1 MHWKRLMQYVTSDV
15 ASNPAVHSSPI
26 LMGQVFR
33 LIVATAL
40 ETFPNTTLDRARY
53 TALPASPGS
62 VRRAMAYIE
71 ERAGDDIDLTDIAEA
86 AHVGPRALQRA
97 FRRAMDTT
105 PLGYLRSIRLERA
118 HEQLVAADGDDGTT
132 VVAVAARWGF
142 GHPGRFAGAYRARY
156 GRSPSETL
164 RG

>member
-1 MHWKRLMQYVTSDV
+1 
-15 ASNPAVHSSPI
+15 
-26 LMGQVFR
+26 
-33 LIVATAL
+33 LIAATAL

-53 TALPASPGS
+53 AALPASPGS
-62 VRRAMAYIE
+62 VRRAMSYIE
-71 ERAGDDIDLTDIAEA
+71 EHAGDDIDLTDIADA

-97 FRRAMDTT
+97 FRRAVDTT
-105 PLGYLRSIRLERA
+105 PLGYLRSVRLGRA
-118 HEQLVAADGDDGTT
+118 HEQLAAADGDDGTT
-132 VVAVAARWGF
+132 VVKVAARWGF